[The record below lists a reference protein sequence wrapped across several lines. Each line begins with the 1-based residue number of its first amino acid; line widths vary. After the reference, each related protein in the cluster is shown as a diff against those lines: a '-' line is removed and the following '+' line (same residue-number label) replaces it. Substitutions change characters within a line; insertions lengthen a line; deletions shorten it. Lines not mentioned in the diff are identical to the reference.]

1 MIMAEHINA
10 AADFY
15 RAMAPVF
22 DVMTNWEER
31 LAGEGPF
38 LRAVLSGAG
47 AKQVLDAACG
57 SGGHTLALASWGY
70 HAAGAD
76 ISDGMVDLARAKA
89 LRAGLEVPF
98 TVAGLA
104 GLAEHFP
111 PASFDAVLCLGNSL
125 PHLLTQADLVQGLQ
139 GMAHVLRPGGVVVT
153 QALNYDLR
161 WRTQPR
167 FFGVQSGMQ
176 EGKQVLVWRFAD
188 YDVAAERILFHV
200 ALFSQSPDG
209 WSVEVQ
215 TTPQRP
221 IWQRDM
227 LAALASAGFERASS
241 YGSMTWPAPPFDA
254 YGSGDLVM
262 VATRGEVRD
271 LQG

>member
-1 MIMAEHINA
+1 MAEHINA
-10 AADFY
+10 PADFY

-31 LAGEGPF
+31 LAAEGPF
-38 LRAVLSGAG
+38 LRSVLSEAG
-47 AKQVLDAACG
+47 AEQVLDAACG
-57 SGGHTLALASWGY
+57 SGGHTLALTTWGY
-70 HAAGAD
+70 RAAGAD
-76 ISDGMVDLARAKA
+76 ISDGMVDLARDKA
-89 LRAGLEVPF
+89 LRAGMEVSF

-104 GLAEHFP
+104 DLAEHFP

-139 GMAHVLRPGGVVVT
+139 GMAHVLRSGGMLVT

-167 FFGVQSGMQ
+167 FFGVQSGMHEGQ
-176 EGKQVLVWRFAD
+176 EVLVWRFAD

-200 ALFSQSPDG
+200 ALFRRSPDG
-209 WSVEVQ
+209 WSVQVQ

-221 IWQRDM
+221 TWQRDM
-227 LAALASAGFERASS
+227 LTALTTAGFNRVRS
-241 YGSMTWPAPPFDA
+241 YGSMTWPASPFDA
-254 YGSGDLVM
+254 DGSGDLVM
-262 VATRGEVRD
+262 VATKD
-271 LQG
+271 